1 MFHIEFVPYNAQGEE
16 KKTFARLGTAL
27 KQNKAE
33 RNAEKSV
40 STEASN

>member
-1 MFHIEFVPYNAQGEE
+1 MFYIEFVPYNAQGEE
-16 KKTFARLGTAL
+16 RKTCVRLGTAS